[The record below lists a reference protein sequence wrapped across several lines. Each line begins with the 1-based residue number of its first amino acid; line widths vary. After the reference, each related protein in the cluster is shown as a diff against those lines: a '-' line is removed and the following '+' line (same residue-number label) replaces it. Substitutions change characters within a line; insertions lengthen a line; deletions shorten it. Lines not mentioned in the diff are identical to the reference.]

1 MPPQPRPI
9 DIPWYPDEGGMTPPT
24 EEDSMANIQE
34 LEPKMVT
41 NSSSSPQF
49 WKFSS
54 REECGIGRFLF
65 RLFSQTVQHNGGL
78 ADEIWRIEFVRVT
91 NRIDRIIG
99 WWTVSTLLRPSSS
112 RGRAIVRVG
121 WFALLLPNSFNFRI
135 WTMLS
140 GPSTSA
146 NQVQISIGLE

>member
-1 MPPQPRPI
+1 MNFTRLEPELAELRARRLDDMRRRARPI
-9 DIPWYPDEGGMTPPT
+9 DIPWKPDDGGMEPPT
-24 EEDSMANIQE
+24 PEDSLANIQE

-78 ADEIWRIEFVRVT
+78 ADEI
-91 NRIDRIIG
+91 
-99 WWTVSTLLRPSSS
+99 
-112 RGRAIVRVG
+112 
-121 WFALLLPNSFNFRI
+121 
-135 WTMLS
+135 
-140 GPSTSA
+140 
-146 NQVQISIGLE
+146 